1 MESLICYIIEEVYEV
16 VDVIVIGD
24 MYDIKDELG
33 DLLF

>member
-16 VDVIVIGD
+16 VDVIVNGD

>member
-1 MESLICYIIEEVYEV
+1 MESFICYIIEEVYEV
-16 VDVIVIGD
+16 VDVIVSGD